1 MYNEFG
7 EKMKT
12 IKENINYQKIINKS
26 KFIAEIKKINS
37 KKEMDIFLE
46 EVKNKW
52 KDATH
57 YTYAYRI
64 LPNDIKAFDDG
75 EPSKTAGFPILN
87 VLEKK
92 ELNNI
97 ACIVVRYFGGIKL
110 GAGGLVRAYTNTTVE
125 ALQNCEIIDL
135 IPALEIQFSLS
146 YENWN
151 IIQRLEEL
159 KNIISIQY
167 DDNVTVTIKIEKENW
182 NTVLDKIK
190 LHIIKY
196 TVINDTYM

>member
-1 MYNEFG
+1 
-7 EKMKT
+7 MKT
-12 IKENINYQKIINKS
+12 IKKNITYQKIINKS

-135 IPALEIQFSLS
+135 IPALEIELSLS

-151 IIQRLEEL
+151 TIQKLEEL
-159 KNIISIQY
+159 KNVISIQY
-167 DDNVTVTIKIEKENW
+167 NENVIVTIKIEKEKW

>member
-1 MYNEFG
+1 
-7 EKMKT
+7 MKT
-12 IKENINYQKIINKS
+12 IKENISYQKIINKS

-135 IPALEIQFSLS
+135 IPALEIELSLS

-151 IIQRLEEL
+151 TIQKLEEL
-159 KNIISIQY
+159 KNVISIQY
-167 DDNVTVTIKIEKENW
+167 NENVIVTIKIEKEKW

>member
-1 MYNEFG
+1 
-7 EKMKT
+7 MKT
-12 IKENINYQKIINKS
+12 IKENISYQKIINKS

>member
-1 MYNEFG
+1 
-7 EKMKT
+7 MKT